1 MADAEEMNNQ
11 RVVCVTGAGGF
22 VASWLIKL
30 LLSKGYVVHG
40 TVRNPGAILFLLIT
54 FRVYFTYI
62 SLCILISQEIRRTH
76 ISTSSIKLI
85 WTSNSS
91 RRSWWTTIPS
101 VTLLQAASGFSTWQV
116 PYLWTKLSFK
126 ILRQDINTI
135 YVLLIYLYDFSVH
148 VHCMLC

>member
-85 WTSNSS
+85 
-91 RRSWWTTIPS
+91 
-101 VTLLQAASGFSTWQV
+101 
-116 PYLWTKLSFK
+116 
-126 ILRQDINTI
+126 
-135 YVLLIYLYDFSVH
+135 
-148 VHCMLC
+148 